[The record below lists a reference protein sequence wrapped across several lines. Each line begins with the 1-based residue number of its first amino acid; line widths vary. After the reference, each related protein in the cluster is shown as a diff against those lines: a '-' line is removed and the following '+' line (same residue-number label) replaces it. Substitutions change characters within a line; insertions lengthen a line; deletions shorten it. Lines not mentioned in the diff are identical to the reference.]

1 MFQVPLQVPNQKWN
15 LRAKFGTSGTR
26 GYLTEKSKKGGKI
39 TQLQVPNFLEPE
51 GVWGGVREEK
61 NPTWNLKYIVL
72 FLDNFVKSSFFLII
86 LL

>member
-26 GYLTEKSKKGGKI
+26 GYLTEKSKKEGEI

-51 GVWGGVREEK
+51 GVWEGVREEK
-61 NPTWNLKYIVL
+61 KSNLELEIYCAILRQLREILILPYI
-72 FLDNFVKSSFFLII
+72 I
-86 LL
+86 